1 MICDSYMYSTIIT
14 ILKLT
19 RWTKADLN
27 TMKKIILNKPQTV
40 HTLNKNILKV
50 VSIRNRIARRYQ
62 LHLQVLNF

>member
-19 RWTKADLN
+19 KWTRADLN
-27 TMKKIILNKPQTV
+27 MMKKIILNKPQTV